1 MMGVGRHSTKF
12 NTPADYVRAYEKTI
26 EDPVYKALR
35 NSTVDGRDKVTLKM
49 TDVFGPNFQARI
61 KGFTRASGKTGRQPT
76 IVRTALPDS
85 T

>member
-12 NTPADYVRAYEKTI
+12 NTPADYVRAYEKAI

-61 KGFTRASGKTGRQPT
+61 KGFTRLWENRPPT
-76 IVRTALPDS
+76 HNRKDGISR
-85 T
+85 